1 MSATDNTDY
10 IPRRIKPD
18 ADVPDTEISTAPA
31 DETPKEKPV
40 TAKAPAADKDTFD
53 YVIPANPGKRKKH
66 KHKRKHRSKSSDGEK
81 TALQIE
87 REEDVDGYV
96 FSSPTDEKH
105 SHGHRSKHHRKRIS
119 GWKKALI
126 IAGSVILALVIVFG
140 ATFLIMRE
148 IGRSHMHDLDN
159 AEIITP
165 TEDDSIVSIDPMG
178 QIINYKGKSYELN
191 KDLFSI
197 TVIGTDDSDSEGYGS
212 SMGDA
217 IYILTV
223 DTKTGKIKILGVSRD
238 TMADVDVYSLE
249 GNYIDT
255 ENKQISYAYSYSS
268 DKVTGGANTTVSLSR
283 LFFNLPLKNYFAI
296 NLDALITINDAI
308 GGVTLTSTITFVS
321 PEDGR
326 TIKEGE
332 TVTLHGKEAQYYI
345 QTREL
350 SELTSNNERMN
361 RQQQYIL
368 ALIKSVIP
376 ALKEDI
382 SRVSSLYSEVSEN
395 SESNMSLT
403 DIVYIS
409 SVVLPKIKNI
419 NDVELVTLKGE
430 ITKGEFAEMH
440 VSNDDAI
447 TAMLEVFY
455 RELK

>member
-1 MSATDNTDY
+1 MPTT
-10 IPRRIKPD
+10 
-18 ADVPDTEISTAPA
+18 PA
-31 DETPKEKPV
+31 EETSKEKP
-40 TAKAPAADKDTFD
+40 AAADEDTFD
-53 YVIPANPGKRKKH
+53 YIIPANPGKKK
-66 KHKRKHRSKSSDGEK
+66 KRKRKHRLKSSVAEK
-81 TALQIE
+81 SALQIE

-96 FSSPTDEKH
+96 FGSSSGKSH
-105 SHGHRSKHHRKRIS
+105 SHGHGSKHHRKRIS

-126 IAGSVILALVIVFG
+126 IAGTVILALVIVFG

-159 AEIITP
+159 AEIVTP
-165 TEDDSIVSIDPMG
+165 TEDDSIVSVDPMG

-197 TVIGTDDSDSEGYGS
+197 TVIGTDDSNIRGYDS

-223 DTKTGKIKILGVSRD
+223 DTKTGKMKILGVSRD

-249 GNYIDT
+249 GKYIDT

-296 NLDALITINDAI
+296 NLDALTTINDAI
-308 GGVTLTSTITFVS
+308 GGVTLTSSITFVS

-326 TIKEGE
+326 TINEGE
-332 TVTLHGKEAQYYI
+332 AVTLHGKEAQYYI
-345 QTREL
+345 RTREF

-361 RQQQYIL
+361 RQQQYIT
-368 ALIKSVIP
+368 ALIQSVIP

-382 SRVSSLYSEVSEN
+382 SRVTSLYNEVSEN
-395 SESNMSLT
+395 SDSNMSLS

-409 SVVLPKIKNI
+409 SVVLPKIKSI
-419 NDVELVTLKGE
+419 DVDFVTLTGE

-455 RELK
+455 REIK

>member
-18 ADVPDTEISTAPA
+18 P
-31 DETPKEKPV
+31 DETGTDMPTTPAEETSKEKP
-40 TAKAPAADKDTFD
+40 AAAEAPAADEDTFD
-53 YVIPANPGKRKKH
+53 YIIPANPGKKK
-66 KHKRKHRSKSSDGEK
+66 KRKRKHRLRSSASEKS
-81 TALQIE
+81 TLQIE
-87 REEDVDGYV
+87 REEEVDGYV
-96 FSSPTDEKH
+96 FGSSSGKSH

-159 AEIITP
+159 AEIVTP
-165 TEDDSIVSIDPMG
+165 TEDDSIVSVDPMG

-197 TVIGTDDSDSEGYGS
+197 TVIGTDDSDIRGYDS
-212 SMGDA
+212 RMGDA
-217 IYILTV
+217 IYIVTV

-249 GNYIDT
+249 GKYIDT

-296 NLDALITINDAI
+296 NLDALTTINDAI
-308 GGVTLTSTITFVS
+308 GGVTLTSSITFVS

-326 TIKEGE
+326 TINEGE

-345 QTREL
+345 RTREFD
-350 SELTSNNERMN
+350 ELTSNNERMN
-361 RQQQYIL
+361 RQQQYII
-368 ALIKSVIP
+368 ALIQSVIP

-382 SRVSSLYSEVSEN
+382 SRVTSLYNEVSEN
-395 SESNMSLT
+395 SDSNMSLS

-409 SVVLPKIKNI
+409 SVVLPKIKSI
-419 NDVELVTLKGE
+419 DVDFVTLTGE

-455 RELK
+455 REIK

>member
-1 MSATDNTDY
+1 MSATDNSDY
-10 IPRRIKPD
+10 IPRRIRPD
-18 ADVPDTEISTAPA
+18 SDEPDTKISTTPA
-31 DETPKEKPV
+31 EETSKEKSS
-40 TAKAPAADKDTFD
+40 AAEAPAADKDTFD
-53 YVIPANPGKRKKH
+53 YIIPANPGKKK
-66 KHKRKHRSKSSDGEK
+66 KRKRKRRSKSSVAEK
-81 TALQIE
+81 TALRLK

-96 FSSPTDEKH
+96 CGSSSGKSR
-105 SHGHRSKHHRKRIS
+105 SHGHGSKHHRKRIS

-159 AEIITP
+159 AEIVTP
-165 TEDDSIVSIDPMG
+165 TEDDSIVSVDPMG

-197 TVIGTDDSDSEGYGS
+197 TVIGTDDSNIKGYDS

-223 DTKTGKIKILGVSRD
+223 DTKTGKMKILGVSRD

-249 GNYIDT
+249 GKYIDT

-296 NLDALITINDAI
+296 NLDALTTINDAI
-308 GGVTLTSTITFVS
+308 GGVTLTSSITFVS

-326 TIKEGE
+326 TINEGE

-345 QTREL
+345 QTREFD
-350 SELTSNNERMN
+350 ELTSNNERMN
-361 RQQQYIL
+361 RQQQYII
-368 ALIKSVIP
+368 ALIQSVIP

-382 SRVSSLYSEVSEN
+382 SRVTSLYNEVSEN
-395 SESNMSLT
+395 SDSNMSLS

-409 SVVLPKIKNI
+409 SVVLPKIKSI
-419 NDVELVTLKGE
+419 DVDFVTLTGE

-455 RELK
+455 REIK